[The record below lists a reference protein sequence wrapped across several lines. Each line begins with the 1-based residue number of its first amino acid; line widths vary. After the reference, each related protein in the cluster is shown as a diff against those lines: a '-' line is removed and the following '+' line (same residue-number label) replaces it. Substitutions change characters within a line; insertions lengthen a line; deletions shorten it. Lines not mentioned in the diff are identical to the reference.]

1 MLWANTS
8 ESGSSREPTEKL
20 IDPIFQKTEPLI
32 MPSFDTT
39 VTEIRDNPSG
49 GCTVIIRPHELET
62 TTDLNSVLIE
72 PKFATNGGAIYKD
85 HIELYCAERPP
96 VHEGQ
101 SLMIR
106 SLDPHGE

>member
-1 MLWANTS
+1 VS
-8 ESGSSREPTEKL
+8 EIRPVPGSHASPVRTHL
-20 IDPIFQKTEPLI
+20 STFQNESLI

-62 TTDLNSVLIE
+62 TTDLSSVLIE
-72 PKFATNGGAIYKD
+72 PKFATNGGTIYND

-101 SLMIR
+101 ALMIR

>member
-1 MLWANTS
+1 
-8 ESGSSREPTEKL
+8 
-20 IDPIFQKTEPLI
+20 

-72 PKFATNGGAIYKD
+72 PKFATNGGTIHKD
-85 HIELYCAERPP
+85 QIELYCAERPP
-96 VHEGQ
+96 VREGQ

>member
-1 MLWANTS
+1 MRAFENS
-8 ESGSSREPTEKL
+8 F
-20 IDPIFQKTEPLI
+20 IHFQNQLLI

-62 TTDLNSVLIE
+62 TTDLSSVLIE
-72 PKFATNGGAIYKD
+72 PKFATNGGTIHSD